1 MTKTEYTSSRTEQT
15 RYLVTEFYRI
25 ITGAG
30 SALTLDEIIHPDVVI
45 EEPAFFFHHGVHRGI
60 EAMKAISPIVGELL
74 DRSSIQ
80 VKSILADG
88 DKAFV
93 VFTVEMADNHDMA
106 LIAEYWEVRD
116 GKLALLRVFPHDPAP
131 YQARQNRIVRA
142 RADAMPSI
150 SL

>member
-1 MTKTEYTSSRTEQT
+1 
-15 RYLVTEFYRI
+15 
-25 ITGAG
+25 
-30 SALTLDEIIHPDVVI
+30 
-45 EEPAFFFHHGVHRGI
+45 
-60 EAMKAISPIVGELL
+60 
-74 DRSSIQ
+74 
-80 VKSILADG
+80 
-88 DKAFV
+88 
-93 VFTVEMADNHDMA
+93 MADNHDMA